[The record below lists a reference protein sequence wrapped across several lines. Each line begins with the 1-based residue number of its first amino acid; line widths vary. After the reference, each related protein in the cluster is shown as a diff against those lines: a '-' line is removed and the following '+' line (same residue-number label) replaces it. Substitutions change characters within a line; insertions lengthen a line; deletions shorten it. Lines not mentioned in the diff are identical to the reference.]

1 MNPIYFLI
9 DGENIDATLGV
20 NILKH
25 FPRADER
32 PRWDRVLRFHPWS
45 AQRCPA
51 LSQCPAFTDPDEENS
66 TSEPVAESNS
76 GENTCSSSSQ
86 QVNRPVPHPGT
97 FSATSTSSENAQFGH
112 TNASAARVNDA
123 SQNEEQTP
131 RPNGLFFLNAS
142 QRTAMTF
149 VQALLA
155 IGWNPVLLTSE
166 NPELKIVD
174 MGIQR
179 TLEAIA
185 KDRPGADVVL
195 ASHDVDYLPQIEKL
209 LDLGHRVA
217 IICFREYLATSL
229 AELEDRGLEIV
240 DLEYDVQAFNVPL
253 SRVSPIEID
262 EFDPYQFI

>member
-1 MNPIYFLI
+1 MNSIYFLI

-45 AQRCPA
+45 NDQCSALMTCPA
-51 LSQCPAFTDPDEENS
+51 LAD
-66 TSEPVAESNS
+66 VAEDSD
-76 GENTCSSSSQ
+76 CSSERQ
-86 QVNRPVPHPGT
+86 PKPVPHPGT
-97 FSATSTSSENAQFGH
+97 FSASSNHSDSTDSS
-112 TNASAARVNDA
+112 TNETDPES
-123 SQNEEQTP
+123 ETP
-131 RPNGLFFLNAS
+131 DPNGLFFLNAS

-155 IGWNPVLLTSE
+155 IGWTPVLLTSD

-195 ASHDVDYLPQIEKL
+195 ASHDVDYLPQIENL
-209 LDLGHRVA
+209 LDSGHRVA

-229 AELEDRGLEIV
+229 ADLEERGLEII

-253 SRVSPIEID
+253 SRVSPIEIGD
-262 EFDPYQFI
+262 FDPYQFI

>member
-32 PRWDRVLRFHPWS
+32 PRWDRVLKFHPW
-45 AQRCPA
+45 AGRNCPA
-51 LSQCPAFTDPDEENS
+51 LAQCPAFDGSDNESQESDSQQS
-66 TSEPVAESNS
+66 TTERSCS
-76 GENTCSSSSQ
+76 GEGTSAQASAT
-86 QVNRPVPHPGT
+86 RPVPHPGT
-97 FSATSTSSENAQFGH
+97 FTATNAGEQAHHTTSTDVN
-112 TNASAARVNDA
+112 SADAVNN
-123 SQNEEQTP
+123 SEEQTAKT
-131 RPNGLFFLNAS
+131 NGLFFLNAS

-179 TLEAIA
+179 TLDAIA
-185 KDRPGADVVL
+185 QDRPGADVVL
-195 ASHDVDYLPQIEKL
+195 ASHDVDYLPQIERL
-209 LDLGHRVA
+209 LDRGHRVA

-229 AELEDRGLEIV
+229 AELEDRGLEII